1 VIGHRCQFEITADD
15 ADNNLVHVGNTFDD
29 GYLQPG
35 LSDISS
41 TGALRATSSLKALS
55 EPPWRDR
62 ARMLVELPALV
73 FAGIAVLWTLGNP
86 RMRGLAGALI
96 DSIR

>member
-1 VIGHRCQFEITADD
+1 MVIGHRCQFEITA

-29 GYLQPG
+29 GYLQPR
-35 LSDISS
+35 LSDTSS
-41 TGALRATSSLKALS
+41 TGALRATSSLTALS
-55 EPPWRDR
+55 EAPWRDR

-86 RMRGLAGALI
+86 RVRGLARALI